1 MHGQDSARAFNLET
15 QLPVRVQC
23 FKELIA
29 QLASVHEDEVAALRR
44 EAETLR
50 TALEENRLTLLDAR
64 SDYSK
69 LSHVC
74 REIAFQPSF
83 HEVHRPCHTISQV
96 PPAMDL
102 SATLPVKNRALSR
115 AGVDCESKSFVKSA
129 LVGNPMDPI
138 FSAQAD
144 FVQINPERP
153 EWSTEAWERETRNDF
168 DCPDCFEPSEYAQ
181 VVRTLSNED
190 LSRSEESSCAVPTQ
204 HPLLEG
210 TAICSLQ
217 HAHEHHQTPPLDSV
231 QAKHSAF
238 ERLASLTRLTQS
250 FTSAQSSRQDNCFPG
265 PSFIQTGGEGND
277 VVQSRIIPEIF
288 TDIHVEPSPGWKLK
302 MSRAPSAL
310 SQCRPDI
317 LLISREAAKP
327 LPEQALK
334 VTECALVTSEGDP
347 NDRARELCFLLRV

>member
-1 MHGQDSARAFNLET
+1 LYFNHLLPTMHGQDSARAFNLQT
-15 QLPVRVQC
+15 QLPVRGQC

-44 EAETLR
+44 ETETLR
-50 TALEENRLTLLDAR
+50 IALEKNRLTLLEAR
-64 SDYSK
+64 AVY
-69 LSHVC
+69 
-74 REIAFQPSF
+74 I
-83 HEVHRPCHTISQV
+83 QV
-96 PPAMDL
+96 PPAIDL

-115 AGVDCESKSFVKSA
+115 AGVDGVSKSFVKSA
-129 LVGNPMDPI
+129 IVGNPKDPT

-153 EWSTEAWERETRNDF
+153 EWSTEALERETHTDFGCPND
-168 DCPDCFEPSEYAQ
+168 FEPSGYVQ
-181 VVRTLSNED
+181 VVGTLSNED
-190 LSRSEESSCAVPTQ
+190 LSRREESSCAVPTQ
-204 HPLLEG
+204 HSSLEE

-217 HAHEHHQTPPLDSV
+217 HAHQHHQTPPFDSV

-238 ERLASLTRLTQS
+238 ERLASLTRLKQS
-250 FTSAQSSRQDNCFPG
+250 FTSAQSSRQDTCLPG
-265 PSFIQTGGEGND
+265 PSFIQTGRKGNGA
-277 VVQSRIIPEIF
+277 VQSRIIPEIF
-288 TDIHVEPSPGWKLK
+288 TDNHVEPSPGWKLK